1 LEGLEGGGYGLRLAI
16 LDEKR
21 ERAGERLTRTADAV
35 EEASEGAWTA
45 LHEGDLVLLRKFRK
59 GSKLEPLWEGPYRL
73 VDLAYHS
80 KSGRLQDI
88 TTGEIVQV
96 KSGGLQESIH
106 VNDMKLYAVRDSTRI
121 PASVDSVEVSRWRGE
136 MEKERGGEWDLLV

>member
-1 LEGLEGGGYGLRLAI
+1 M
-16 LDEKR
+16 
-21 ERAGERLTRTADAV
+21 
-35 EEASEGAWTA
+35 
-45 LHEGDLVLLRKFRK
+45 LLKKFRK

-96 KSGGLQESIH
+96 KSGGLQERIH

-121 PASVDSVEVSRWRGE
+121 PASVDSVELSKWKGE
-136 MEKERGGEWDLLV
+136 LEKGRDEEWKLE